1 LNGLPLDLEVVLRL
15 LPSAVAIGMLGLV
28 TSLSIARALSAR
40 SQQLL
45 DANQEVRGQG
55 MSNMVGAFFSGS
67 LSAGSFTRSGLS
79 FEAGA
84 RSPLA
89 GIFSALWV
97 ALFAVSGARLIAHIP
112 LPVMAG
118 SILLIS
124 WGLVDRRGIAALWRV
139 SRAEFMVMAL
149 TCLATLL
156 LELQTAI
163 YAGVLASLFFYLK
176 RTSQPRVQ
184 TWRDGERDVL
194 RIGGSIFFGATH
206 YVQTRLQALAGK
218 DVVIEAQQVN
228 FIDYSGVEMLHQEAR
243 RLNAKGGSLTLRQ
256 ARAQVVEELRKLEGA
271 AGCPLRFVD

>member
-1 LNGLPLDLEVVLRL
+1 
-15 LPSAVAIGMLGLV
+15 MLGLV
-28 TSLSIARALSAR
+28 TSLSIARSLSAR

-55 MSNMVGAFFSGS
+55 ISNMVGAFFSGS
-67 LSAGSFTRSGLS
+67 LSAGSFTRSGLN

-97 ALFAVSGARLIAHIP
+97 ALFALFGAGLIAHIP

-124 WGLVDRRGIAALWRV
+124 WGLVDRRSIAALWRV
-139 SRAEFMVMAL
+139 SRAEFLVMAL

-176 RTSQPRVQ
+176 RTSQPCVEV
-184 TWRDGERDVL
+184 WLDGETHVL
-194 RIGGSIFFGATH
+194 RVGGSIFFGASH
-206 YVQTRLQALAGK
+206 YLQCRLQRLPGTK
-218 DVVIEAQQVN
+218 VMIEAQQIN
-228 FIDYSGVEMLHQEAR
+228 FIDYSGVEMLHQEGPDR
-243 RLNAKGGSLTLRQ
+243 
-256 ARAQVVEELRKLEGA
+256 
-271 AGCPLRFVD
+271 CPVHFED